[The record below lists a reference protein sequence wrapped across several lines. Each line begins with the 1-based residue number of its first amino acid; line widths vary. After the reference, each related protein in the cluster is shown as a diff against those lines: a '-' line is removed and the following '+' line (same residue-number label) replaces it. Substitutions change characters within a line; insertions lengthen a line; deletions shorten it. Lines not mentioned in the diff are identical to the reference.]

1 MPLIVEYLF
10 LWFIFYSFAGWVY
23 ESILVSCQERR
34 WVNRGFLNGPLCP
47 IYGTGAVTGVVVF
60 GDMRN
65 QLVIFLISMIGASIL
80 EYVTSWVMEQLFHAR
95 WWDYS
100 HFRFNIQGRVC
111 LLGAVIFG
119 IGGVV
124 IVDVVQPQVARVT
137 ALIPLQMIHAVFA
150 VLVVLTA
157 VDTVITVCGI
167 VNFEQSLEQFKVA
180 MAKAA
185 QYGDAMREK
194 VGDAVSGAAGMVSGA
209 TGGAASSVASAA
221 SAMASSAANMAS
233 GVMGGASERFG
244 GVSGKVGEK
253 VGESWQNGKEM
264 SAEFMLRV
272 RDVADSMFNRQQRRM
287 IASFPRLKTNRN
299 NETLKELRETMEKL
313 HRGGR

>member
-60 GDMRN
+60 GDMRDP
-65 QLVIFLISMIGASIL
+65 LVIFLVSMIGASIL
-80 EYVTSWVMEQLFHAR
+80 EYVTSWAMEQLFHAR

-111 LLGAVIFG
+111 LLGAVVFG
-119 IGGVV
+119 VGGVV
-124 IVDVVQPQVARVT
+124 IVDVVQPQVERVT
-137 ALIPLQMIHAVFA
+137 ALIPLQMVHVLFA
-150 VLVVLTA
+150 VLAVLTA
-157 VDTVITVCGI
+157 IDTVITVCGI

-194 VGDAVSGAAGMVSGA
+194 VGDAVSGAAS
-209 TGGAASSVASAA
+209 
-221 SAMASSAANMAS
+221 MAS
-233 GVMGGASERFG
+233 GVMDGASERFG
-244 GVSGKVGEK
+244 GMPGKVGEK

-287 IASFPRLKTNRN
+287 IASFPRLKTSRN
-299 NETLKELRETMEKL
+299 NETLQELRETMEKL